1 MLMFARYMEELI
13 GRLDRK
19 VIAFVAN
26 RRNPMIENIS
36 TGISGLCSPVNALI
50 YMLISYQVD
59 YSFFTQFLKE
69 LATVWLIVYGIKL
82 IVSRERPKESTEI
95 RLTAS
100 FPSAHSATAFVL
112 AGLLTPVFGTPY
124 LLYSLAGL
132 VAVSRIYLQS
142 HYLSDV
148 TIGSLIGILL
158 TSLI

>member
-1 MLMFARYMEELI
+1 MLMFARYMKELI
-13 GRLDRK
+13 GSLDRK
-19 VIAFVAN
+19 VIAFAAN
-26 RRNPMIENIS
+26 RRNPVIENIS
-36 TGISGLCSPVNALI
+36 TGISGLCSPVNVLI
-50 YMLISYQVD
+50 YMLISYQIN

-69 LATVWLIVYGIKL
+69 MTAVWLVVYGVKL
-82 IVSRERPKESTEI
+82 IVSRERPEGNTEI

-100 FPSAHSATAFVL
+100 FPSGHSAAAFVL

-132 VAVSRIYLQS
+132 VAASRIYLQS

-158 TSLI
+158 TSII